1 MNVII
6 VDRRTNFLIDVKNR
20 LSMVDDTEIDV
31 IAYLSD
37 IDEIDDYIDDADLVL
52 IADNIA
58 ADPDFSA
65 PTENIVGYA
74 TREEYEEALYQQDL
88 DNIGFMRKPK
98 ALVDYLASLEAGESE
113 PEHIVRK
120 NTQPAERYRKRAPD
134 TSQRNTH
141 TVHNASRSPR
151 KQARSSPK
159 KRYEEEY
166 DEEYEDEE
174 DDDDEYGDEGDEYDE
189 EDDEPAPRHQ
199 RQRTAP
205 KANSRV
211 NAENKT
217 LPAISEE
224 DTDEIPER
232 AKVITVYSAKG
243 GVGKTTLA
251 SEIGAYLALTC
262 KKRGRLRC
270 CIIDFNT
277 VFGDVATTLG
287 FDSQGVHMGMWAD
300 DIRKR
305 QENNESTE
313 YTAKEMLDNFIQR
326 KTFDDKTEIYGLIAD
341 PSHEKSQKIDDKIL
355 FIIIDNVVRNGGFDY
370 VICDTGNDTRPSS
383 ILALD
388 FADFVFLVLT
398 QDISTINCNDTFL
411 ASIRKIKYDEKRIRV
426 VINNVMSQKDTAV
439 SVQDIQSFVKYP
451 TAAVIRHHADVIK
464 ANNKSVPL
472 VFRSSHEYT
481 KELRNII
488 SIIINDGEVVADTRK
503 GLSLFRR
510 SGEAERKKVTQV

>member
-37 IDEIDDYIDDADLVL
+37 MDEIDDYIDDADLVL

-120 NTQPAERYRKRAPD
+120 NTQPAERDRKRAPD

-141 TVHNASRSPR
+141 IVHNASRAPR

-189 EDDEPAPRHQ
+189 GDDDPALRHSGSAPLLK
-199 RQRTAP
+199 RTA
-205 KANSRV
+205 
-211 NAENKT
+211 
-217 LPAISEE
+217 
-224 DTDEIPER
+224 
-232 AKVITVYSAKG
+232 G
-243 GVGKTTLA
+243 
-251 SEIGAYLALTC
+251 
-262 KKRGRLRC
+262 
-270 CIIDFNT
+270 
-277 VFGDVATTLG
+277 
-287 FDSQGVHMGMWAD
+287 
-300 DIRKR
+300 
-305 QENNESTE
+305 
-313 YTAKEMLDNFIQR
+313 
-326 KTFDDKTEIYGLIAD
+326 
-341 PSHEKSQKIDDKIL
+341 
-355 FIIIDNVVRNGGFDY
+355 
-370 VICDTGNDTRPSS
+370 
-383 ILALD
+383 
-388 FADFVFLVLT
+388 
-398 QDISTINCNDTFL
+398 
-411 ASIRKIKYDEKRIRV
+411 
-426 VINNVMSQKDTAV
+426 
-439 SVQDIQSFVKYP
+439 
-451 TAAVIRHHADVIK
+451 
-464 ANNKSVPL
+464 
-472 VFRSSHEYT
+472 
-481 KELRNII
+481 
-488 SIIINDGEVVADTRK
+488 
-503 GLSLFRR
+503 
-510 SGEAERKKVTQV
+510 